1 MSHNTLTI
9 DGKPVAF
16 EDGDTI
22 MEAATR
28 AGVYIPHLCH
38 DPEFTPQGNCKL
50 CEVKVNGRNCSAC
63 TFPAAEGQVVLNNTK
78 ELNETRRTITQMLF
92 VEGNHLCP
100 GCEKSGNCKLQA
112 VAYSLNMVDLRFPLF
127 YPRREVDASH
137 PDILL
142 DRDRCIFCGLC
153 VRASREVDGKDVFAL
168 SGRGMETHLAVNSP
182 SGLLGDSDLDAGDRA
197 ASVCPV
203 GAILIKR
210 KGYAVPIGQ
219 RTYDHHR
226 IDEMEPAQH
235 PAAEGGHHDKHDK

>member
-1 MSHNTLTI
+1 MSDNTLTI

-16 EDGDTI
+16 QDGDTI

-28 AGVYIPHLCH
+28 AGIYIPHLCH

-50 CEVKVNGRNCSAC
+50 CEVKVNGRNCAAC
-63 TFPAAEGQVVLNNTK
+63 TFPAAEGQTVLNNTK

-100 GCEKSGNCKLQA
+100 TCEKSGNCKLQA
-112 VAYSLNMVDLRFPLF
+112 VAYALGMTDNRFPLF

-142 DRDRCIFCGLC
+142 DRDRCILCELC
-153 VRASREVDGKDVFAL
+153 VRASREVDGKEVFGI
-168 SGRGMETHLAVNSP
+168 SGRGMHSHLVVNSP
-182 SGLLGDSDLDAGDRA
+182 SGLLKDSGLEASDRA

-210 KGYAVPIGQ
+210 RAYEVPIGQ
-219 RTYDHHR
+219 RLYDHQP
-226 IDEMEPAQH
+226 ISEVEMKKQAGG
-235 PAAEGGHHDKHDK
+235 EGGRHG